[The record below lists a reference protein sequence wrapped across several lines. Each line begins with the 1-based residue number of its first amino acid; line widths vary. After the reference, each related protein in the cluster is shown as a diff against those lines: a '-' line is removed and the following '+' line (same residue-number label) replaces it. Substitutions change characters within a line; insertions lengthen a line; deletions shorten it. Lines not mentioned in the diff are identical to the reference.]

1 MLFLFN
7 LRARLNLKGIVEI
20 GTLLPLRLKF
30 NDSVELGNDKLA
42 NHKTQ
47 ANTFC
52 IDLFLFVFNGAKQFE
67 NVFLVFFFN
76 ATSGVYHLNFYH
88 VLIVVSFTLFF
99 YNDLDGSVSFS
110 KFNSV
115 AHQV

>member
-7 LRARLNLKGIVEI
+7 LRARLNLKGIIEI

-30 NDSVELGNDKLA
+30 NDPVELGNDKLA

-47 ANTFC
+47 AYTFC
-52 IDLFLFVFNGAKQFE
+52 IDLFLFVFYGAKQFE

-76 ATSGVYHLNFYH
+76 ATSSVYHLNFYH
-88 VLIVVSFTLFF
+88 ILIAISFTQFL
-99 YNDLDGSVSFS
+99 YDDLDGTVSFS

-115 AHQV
+115 AY